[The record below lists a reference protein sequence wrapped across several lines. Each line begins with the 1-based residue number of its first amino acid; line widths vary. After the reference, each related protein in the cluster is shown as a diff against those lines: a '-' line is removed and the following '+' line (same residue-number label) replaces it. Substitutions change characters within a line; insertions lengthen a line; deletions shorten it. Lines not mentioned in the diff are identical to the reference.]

1 MQILKIIKALPLI
14 LIAGAFIF
22 LSIYICL
29 DNGAWAYLV
38 ARLMGLEE
46 KYASNMEWLAIAAQ
60 SLFLTSDWFYGRIR
74 AFLNKRL
81 EKSSGLNHQIY
92 LGYKVGIE
100 CLMALPKRT
109 ILFAFY
115 LLLIIAE
122 NLGLIAS
129 AKDYTAVIVFIIA
142 VDRVTKIWPEEK
154 GRFKEFSQK
163 IRRRFKSVNT

>member
-1 MQILKIIKALPLI
+1 MQFLKIVKAVPLI
-14 LIAGAFIF
+14 LIAGAFIY

-38 ARLMGLEE
+38 ARLMGFDE
-46 KYASNMEWLAIAAQ
+46 KYANNMEWLTIAVQ
-60 SLFLTSDWFYGRIR
+60 SLFLTSDWFYTRIR
-74 AFLNKRL
+74 AFLNRRL
-81 EKSSGLNHQIY
+81 KKSSGLNHQIY
-92 LGYKVGIE
+92 LGYKVAIE

-122 NLGLIAS
+122 NLGLITS

-142 VDRVTKIWPEEK
+142 VDRVSKIWPEEK
-154 GRFKEFSQK
+154 RRFKEFSQK
-163 IRRRFKSVNT
+163 IIRRFKNVNS

>member
-1 MQILKIIKALPLI
+1 MKIIKALPLI

-74 AFLNKRL
+74 AFLNRRL

-122 NLGLIAS
+122 SLGLIAS
-129 AKDYTAVIVFIIA
+129 AKDYTTVIVFIIA

>member
-1 MQILKIIKALPLI
+1 MQFLKIIKALPLI

-29 DNGAWAYLV
+29 DNVAWAYLV

-46 KYASNMEWLAIAAQ
+46 KYASNMEWLAIAVQ
-60 SLFLTSDWFYGRIR
+60 SLFLTSDWFYARVR
-74 AFLNKRL
+74 AFLNRLL

-154 GRFKEFSQK
+154 RRFREFSQK
-163 IRRRFKSVNT
+163 IRRRFDSVES

>member
-1 MQILKIIKALPLI
+1 MQFLKIIKALPLI
-14 LIAGAFIF
+14 LIAGAVI
-22 LSIYICL
+22 LLTVYICL
-29 DNGAWAYLV
+29 DNGAWAYLA
-38 ARLMGLEE
+38 ARLLGLEE

-60 SLFLTSDWFYGRIR
+60 SLFLTSDWFYARVR
-74 AFLNKRL
+74 AFLNRRL

-92 LGYKVGIE
+92 LGYKVAIE
-100 CLMALPKRT
+100 CLMALPKLT

-154 GRFKEFSQK
+154 RRFKEFSQK
-163 IRRRFKSVNT
+163 IRRRIKSVNT

>member
-1 MQILKIIKALPLI
+1 MQFLKIVKAVPLI
-14 LIAGAFIF
+14 LIAGAFIY

-38 ARLMGLEE
+38 ARLMGFDE
-46 KYASNMEWLAIAAQ
+46 KYANNMEWLTIAVQ
-60 SLFLTSDWFYGRIR
+60 SLFLTSDWFYTRIR
-74 AFLNKRL
+74 AFLNRRL
-81 EKSSGLNHQIY
+81 KKSSGLNHQIY
-92 LGYKVGIE
+92 LGYKVAIE

-122 NLGLIAS
+122 NLGLITS

-142 VDRVTKIWPEEK
+142 VDRVSKIWPEEK
-154 GRFKEFSQK
+154 RRFKEFSQK
-163 IRRRFKSVNT
+163 IRRRFKNVNS

>member
-1 MQILKIIKALPLI
+1 M
-14 LIAGAFIF
+14 
-22 LSIYICL
+22 
-29 DNGAWAYLV
+29 DNGAWAYLA
-38 ARLMGLEE
+38 ARLLGLEE

-60 SLFLTSDWFYGRIR
+60 SLFLTSDWFYARVR
-74 AFLNKRL
+74 AFLNRRL

-92 LGYKVGIE
+92 LGYKVAIE

-154 GRFKEFSQK
+154 RRFREFSQK
-163 IRRRFKSVNT
+163 IRRRFDSVES